1 MTENR
6 KIGFTCAY
14 TPIPVIE
21 AAGFSAL
28 RVLPQTREPD
38 QAGHMLHDN
47 MCPHVKRVLDRGLS
61 GDLPDLHGMV
71 FINSCDSMRRL
82 SDAWKTA
89 RPGDK
94 TLMLDLP
101 SSISGLSID
110 FLSKEYERLAR
121 TLCEWQGRDYDPGA
135 LAVRIENWN
144 RLAGAVQ
151 KIREK
156 MSKDYYPGLAAFLQS
171 VINTAAADS
180 VEKALAMTQA
190 LEEKT
195 RAPKKGR
202 VPVLIFGNL
211 IADPEIFNRF
221 EEWNVHVAVE
231 NFCTGSRFLTP
242 IETRP
247 AESPFLS
254 MARSFMTDKS
264 CARTIDTEKPGAA
277 ARKIVEKA
285 KKAGAK
291 GVIAFILKFCDPFL
305 ARIPAIRNALK
316 EESIPFLLLE
326 GDLTLGS
333 IEQHRTRIEAFT
345 EMLEE

>member
-1 MTENR
+1 MTKNR

-14 TPIPVIE
+14 TPVPVIE

-28 RVLPQTREPD
+28 RILPGTESPD

-47 MCPHVKRVLDRGLS
+47 MCPHVKRVLDRALS

-89 RPGDK
+89 RPGDR
-94 TLMLDLP
+94 TLILDLP
-101 SSISGLSID
+101 SSVSGLSID
-110 FLSKEYERLAR
+110 FLSKEYERLAQ
-121 TLCEWQGRDYDPGA
+121 TLCDWQGRNYDPGA

-144 RLAGAVQ
+144 RLARSVQ

-156 MSKDYYPGLAAFLQS
+156 MSKGYYPGLSAFLQS
-171 VINTAAADS
+171 VINTAATDS
-180 VEKALAMTQA
+180 VKKALDMIPA
-190 LEEKT
+190 LEEKAT
-195 RAPKKGR
+195 VPKKGR

-211 IADPEIFNRF
+211 MADPEIFNRF
-221 EEWNVHVAVE
+221 EEWNVHVAAE
-231 NFCTGSRFLTP
+231 DFCTGSRFLAP
-242 IETRP
+242 IDLRP
-247 AESPFLS
+247 QESPFLS

-264 CARTIDTEKPGAA
+264 CARTIDIENSGAA
-277 ARKIVEKA
+277 AQKIVEKA
-285 KKAGAK
+285 KKAGAR

-305 ARIPAIRNALK
+305 ARIPAIRDSLK
-316 EESIPFLLLE
+316 DQSIPFLMLE

-345 EMLEE
+345 EMLEV